1 MIRLAGLDRQIVLG
15 YLDEVWWSR
24 FSQPKV
30 RTWEYDKPLRMVQRE
45 AAKDDKEP
53 KAIACYGLLRK
64 DTEQVQVRFLE
75 ERPISEITISFLQW
89 IVEELEKEGKKALF
103 LIWDNASW
111 HKSKKVCQ
119 WIKENNRTAKKSGGV
134 RIIRCQLPSK
144 SPWLNPIEPH
154 WMHGKKAI
162 CEPNGE
168 LTKEMIEQRVCDY
181 FNSEQLP
188 RLSNNV
194 A

>member
-1 MIRLAGLDRQIVLG
+1 MIRLSQDNGEIVLG
-15 YLDEVWWSR
+15 FLDEVWWSR

-30 RTWEYDKPLRMVQRE
+30 RTWEFGKALRMVQRE
-45 AAKDDKEP
+45 ADKADKEP

-64 DTEQVQVRFLE
+64 DTEQVKVRFLE
-75 ERPISEITISFLQW
+75 DRPISEITISFLEW
-89 IVEELEKEGKKALF
+89 IIEELEKEEKKALF
-103 LIWDNASW
+103 LIWDNATW
-111 HKSKKVCQ
+111 HNSKKVCQ
-119 WIKENNRTAKKSGGV
+119 WIKENNRKAKQMGGV

-162 CEPNGE
+162 CEPHGE
-168 LTKEMIEQRVCDY
+168 LTKEMIEQRVCEY
-181 FNSEQLP
+181 FNSKQLP

>member
-1 MIRLAGLDRQIVLG
+1 LIRLTEDDDELVLG

-30 RTWEYDKPLRMVQRE
+30 RTWGFDKPRRMVQRE
-45 AAKDDKEP
+45 ADKTDAEP

-64 DTEQVQVRFLE
+64 DTGQVKVRFLE
-75 ERPISEITISFLQW
+75 ERPISPMTISFLKW
-89 IVEELEKEGKKALF
+89 IIEELAKEGKKALF
-103 LIWDNASW
+103 LIWDNATW
-111 HKSKKVCQ
+111 HNSKMVCQ
-119 WIKENNRTAKKSGGV
+119 WIKENNRKAKQAGGV

-162 CEPNGE
+162 CEPNGK
-168 LTKEMIEQRVCDY
+168 LTKEMIEQRVCEY
-181 FNSEQLP
+181 FDSEQLP

-194 A
+194 M

>member
-1 MIRLAGLDRQIVLG
+1 MIRIASENDDIVLG
-15 YLDEVWWSR
+15 FLDEVWWSR
-24 FSQPKV
+24 FSQPKI
-30 RTWEYDKPLRMVQRE
+30 RTWEFGEPLRMVQRE
-45 AAKDDKEP
+45 ANKDDKEP

-64 DTEQVQVRFLE
+64 DTGQVKVRFLE
-75 ERPISEITISFLQW
+75 ERPISEITISFLEW
-89 IVEELEKEGKKALF
+89 LARELKKERKKALF

-111 HKSKKVCQ
+111 HDSKKVLE
-119 WIKENNRTAKKSGGV
+119 WIKENNREAKQTGGV
-134 RIIRCQLPSK
+134 RIIRCQLPTK

-154 WMHGKKAI
+154 WRHGKKAI

-168 LTKEMIEQRVCDY
+168 LTKEMIEQRVCEY

-194 A
+194 N

>member
-1 MIRLAGLDRQIVLG
+1 M
-15 YLDEVWWSR
+15 
-24 FSQPKV
+24 
-30 RTWEYDKPLRMVQRE
+30 QRE
-45 AAKDDKEP
+45 AAKADKQP

-64 DTEQVQVRFLE
+64 DTGQVKVRFLE
-75 ERPISEITISFLQW
+75 DRPISDITIKFLKW
-89 IVEELEKEGKKALF
+89 IIEELAKEGKKALF

-111 HKSKKVCQ
+111 HTSEKVRG
-119 WIKENNRTAKKSGGV
+119 WVKENNLQAKQTGGV

-162 CEPNGE
+162 CEPDGE
-168 LTKEMIEQRVCDY
+168 LSKEMIEQRVCDY

-188 RLSNNV
+188 KLSNNV

>member
-1 MIRLAGLDRQIVLG
+1 MIRLAGLDPRIVLG

-64 DTEQVQVRFLE
+64 DTEQVKVRFLE
-75 ERPISEITISFLQW
+75 ERPISEITISFLEW

-103 LIWDNASW
+103 LIWDNATW
-111 HKSKKVCQ
+111 HTSKKVYG
-119 WIKENNRTAKKSGGV
+119 WIKENNRRAKRKGGV
-134 RIIRCQLPSK
+134 RIIRCQLPTK

-168 LTKEMIEQRVCDY
+168 LSEEMIEQRVCDY

>member
-1 MIRLAGLDRQIVLG
+1 LIRLAGLDSRIVLG

-45 AAKDDKEP
+45 AGRDDAKP

-64 DTEQVQVRFLE
+64 DTGQVKVRFLE
-75 ERPISEITISFLQW
+75 ERPISQITISFLKW
-89 IVEELEKEGKKALF
+89 ILEELKKEGKKALF
-103 LIWDNASW
+103 LIWDNATW
-111 HKSKKVCQ
+111 HTSKKVCG
-119 WIKENNRTAKKSGGV
+119 WIKENNRTAKQAGGV

-188 RLSNNV
+188 SLSNNV

>member
-1 MIRLAGLDRQIVLG
+1 MIRLTEDHDELVLG

-30 RTWEYDKPLRMVQRE
+30 RRWVFDKPLRMVQRD
-45 AAKDDKEP
+45 ADKTDAEP

-64 DTEQVQVRFLE
+64 DTGQVKIRFLE
-75 ERPISEITISFLQW
+75 ERPISQMTISFLKW
-89 IVEELEKEGKKALF
+89 IIEELVKEGKKALF
-103 LIWDNASW
+103 LIWDNATW
-111 HKSKKVCQ
+111 HNSKMVCK
-119 WIKENNRTAKKSGGV
+119 WIKENNQKAKQAGGV

-162 CEPNGE
+162 CEPNAE
-168 LTKEMIEQRVCDY
+168 LTKEIIEQRVCEY

-188 RLSNNV
+188 KLSNNV
-194 A
+194 T

>member
-1 MIRLAGLDRQIVLG
+1 MIRLSQEREEWVLG

-24 FSQPKV
+24 FSQPKL
-30 RTWEYDKPLRMVQRE
+30 RTWSFDKPRRMVQRE
-45 AAKDDKEP
+45 AERTDTAP

-64 DTEQVQVRFLE
+64 DKEQVKVRFIE
-75 ERPISEITISFLQW
+75 ERPISEMTISFLEW
-89 IVEELEKEGKKALF
+89 IIRELEKDGKKALF
-103 LIWDNASW
+103 LIWDNATW
-111 HKSKKVCQ
+111 HKSKKVCG
-119 WIKENNRTAKKSGGV
+119 WIKENNRRAKKSGGV

-162 CEPNGE
+162 CEPTGE
-168 LTKEMIEQRVCDY
+168 LTKEMIERRVCKY